1 MIQMSQE
8 NINNAM
14 NWFLQIEGIVA
25 AAVADNAGT
34 ILYTTDNWDISG
46 DFQNIKRAWGG
57 AQAVTAMNT
66 KFSVLQR
73 EDMRFV
79 ATNFGGAGHLIAVKT
94 QDETPHYLFAFLS
107 KEADARSLVME
118 AQRACDMIFGVA
130 APVGDDFGGG
140 AAMGGGFGAGAAAAA
155 PSIDP
160 TVKANVDT
168 FLAWIKDRNGFA
180 AYIKYY
186 LDMNDSTKIYQ
197 LAGIYEKFKKV
208 FGF

>member
-1 MIQMSQE
+1 MSQE
-8 NINNAM
+8 KINAAM
-14 NWFLQIEGIVA
+14 SWFLQIEGIVA
-25 AAVADNAGT
+25 AAVADNSGT

-79 ATNFGGAGHLIAVKT
+79 ATNFGGAGHLVAVKT
-94 QDETPHYLFAFLS
+94 QEEPAHYVFAFLS

-118 AQRACDMIFGVA
+118 AQRAIDMIFGAA
-130 APVGDDFGGG
+130 APGGGDFGGVGDG
-140 AAMGGGFGAGAAAAA
+140 AAMGGGYGGAATAA
-155 PSIDP
+155 PGIDP

-168 FLAWIKDRNGFA
+168 FLSWIKDPNGFP

-197 LAGIYEKFKKV
+197 LAGIYDKFKRV